1 MMKIKKIFFLIGLV
15 TMISSCQIQ
24 QATEITAETD
34 LIVSYSPAAI
44 QIRTIESVLTFTAE
58 PSKTRTPRI
67 TNTPFPSKTPSQTPT
82 QGPSPTHRP
91 EITYS
96 VIRPTEAGHVDI
108 QATYTAIAA
117 DYDNL
122 MATML
127 PPIAACESAP
137 RELGW
142 REYRIDEIG
151 LTMQLPQDWSDMD
164 YRTYKPN
171 QSNMFKVKN
180 YGVMTSSAMVAH
192 EGIIMHIWHETELDL
207 IPFIKELR
215 DWGAKKDGM
224 YAASFSPLPHENS
237 LVNGH
242 PASIAYIPV
251 YDFGELP
258 GDSSWARFVTVTKI
272 GEYVIMIEY
281 ELRRGYDPTET
292 MTSILSSLSI
302 DGVAGG
308 ETQISK
314 VVLCQMIT
322 YSCLDICHFT
332 PDEMMDDNI
341 FRP

>member
-1 MMKIKKIFFLIGLV
+1 M
-15 TMISSCQIQ
+15 TP
-24 QATEITAETD
+24 TE
-34 LIVSYSPAAI
+34 
-44 QIRTIESVLTFTAE
+44 
-58 PSKTRTPRI
+58 
-67 TNTPFPSKTPSQTPT
+67 TPT
-82 QGPSPTHRP
+82 QGPSPTPRP
-91 EITYS
+91 ETTYA
-96 VIRPTEAGHVDI
+96 VIRPTEAGQVDI

-117 DYDNL
+117 DYDNR

-127 PPIAACESAP
+127 PPLAACKSAP

-142 REYRIDEIG
+142 REYRIEEIG

-164 YRTYKPN
+164 YRSFTPR
-171 QSNMFKVKN
+171 QSSMFKVKN
-180 YGVMTSSAMVAH
+180 YGVMTSSAMVVH

-215 DWGAKKDGM
+215 EWAAKKDGM
-224 YAASFSPLPHENS
+224 YATTFSPLPHENS

-251 YDFGELP
+251 FDFGETP
-258 GDSSWARFVTVTKI
+258 GDSSWARFITVTKI

-281 ELRRGYDPTET
+281 EPRRGYDPTET
-292 MTSILSSLSI
+292 MTTILSSLSI

-314 VVLCQMIT
+314 VVRCQMLT

-332 PDEMMDDNI
+332 PDEMMDDKI

>member
-1 MMKIKKIFFLIGLV
+1 MKINKIFILIGLV
-15 TMISSCQIQ
+15 TMFSSCQIQ
-24 QATEITAETD
+24 QATEITAATYLTISE
-34 LIVSYSPAAI
+34 SPAAI

-82 QGPSPTHRP
+82 QGPSPTPRP

-96 VIRPTEAGHVDI
+96 VIRPTEAGQVDI

-127 PPIAACESAP
+127 PPVAACELAP

-192 EGIIMHIWHETELDL
+192 EGLIMHIWHETELDL

-215 DWGAKKDGM
+215 DWAAKKDGM

-251 YDFGELP
+251 YDFSELP
-258 GDSSWARFVTVTKI
+258 GDSSWARFVTATKI

-281 ELRRGYDPTET
+281 EPRRGYDPTET

-314 VVLCQMIT
+314 VVRCQMIT

>member
-1 MMKIKKIFFLIGLV
+1 MKINKIFFLIGLV
-15 TMISSCQIQ
+15 TMFSSCQIQ
-24 QATEITAETD
+24 QATEITAATD
-34 LIVSYSPAAI
+34 LIVSESPAAT
-44 QIRTIESVLTFTAE
+44 QIRTLESVITFTTE

-82 QGPSPTHRP
+82 QGPSATPRS

-96 VIRPTEAGHVDI
+96 VIRPTEAGQVDI

-117 DYDNL
+117 DYDNRI
-122 MATML
+122 ATML
-127 PPIAACESAP
+127 PPVAACELAP

-142 REYRIDEIG
+142 HEYRIDEIG

-180 YGVMTSSAMVAH
+180 YGIMTSSAMVAH

-215 DWGAKKDGM
+215 DWAATKDGM
-224 YAASFSPLPHENS
+224 YAATFSPLPHENS

-242 PASIAYIPV
+242 PASIAYIPA
-251 YDFGELP
+251 YDFGEPP

-281 ELRRGYDPTET
+281 EPRRGYDPTET

-308 ETQISK
+308 ETKISK